1 MKQEGMQIDTLSFQD
16 SILRVKCSGVF
27 GVGSEGNP
35 SGILLRKSIENWMQS
50 HPGVKV
56 EQIEID
62 LTDVIY
68 SWGDGPISSLII
80 FMTRGVSQFR
90 FLASLQNQK
99 PLQNLI
105 ETSKLPGFTVEGS
118 DT

>member
-1 MKQEGMQIDTLSFQD
+1 MKLEGMQIDSLNFHDSTL
-16 SILRVKCSGVF
+16 RARCSGDF

-35 SGILLRKSIENWMQS
+35 SGILLRKSIENWMES
-50 HPGVKV
+50 HPGAKV

-62 LTDVIY
+62 LTDASY

-80 FMTRGVSQFR
+80 FMTRGVSKFR
-90 FLASLQNQK
+90 FIPSPQNRK
-99 PLQNLI
+99 PLQDLI